1 MSAPRWLNA
10 ILREFGEGVDIKN
23 FGLNAQDAAS
33 MVFETGV
40 SLRFEYAFESLVIA
54 IQIPVDDDPGLM
66 KRLLIYA
73 QPERSRSFR
82 LRVAYL
88 EKVSS
93 AIMAVIISER
103 DASLASVNAIFTEL
117 WLMAEE
123 FRRRAA

>member
-1 MSAPRWLNA
+1 MSAPRWLNT
-10 ILREFGEGVDIKN
+10 ILQEFGEGVDIKN
-23 FGLNAQDAAS
+23 FGFNAQGAAS

-54 IQIPVDDDPGLM
+54 IQIPVERDPELM

-88 EKVSS
+88 DKAAS
-93 AIMAVIISER
+93 AIMAAMISER
-103 DASLASVNAIFTEL
+103 DASLAAVNAVFTEL